1 MSGIDFV
8 FNIALGNVKNLAS
21 LPAANDALV
30 VVLLQSTGLQG
41 DDTLRD
47 YDDLAALL
55 AATND
60 EATFTNYARITRTS
74 GIVPTVDD
82 VNNRLDIDI
91 TTDFT
96 WTSAGGATN
105 NTLAKLL
112 ICYDNDT
119 TAGTDANIIPLT
131 AHSYDET
138 TSGSDITA
146 VVAASGFYRAQ
157 G

>member
-8 FNIALGNVKNLAS
+8 FNVALGNVKNLAS

-30 VVLLQSTGLQG
+30 IVLLQSTGLQA

-60 EATFTNYARITRTS
+60 ECTFTNYARITRTT

-91 TTDFT
+91 ADFT
-96 WTSAGGATN
+96 WTAAGGAAN
-105 NTLAKLL
+105 NTIAKLL
-112 ICYDNDT
+112 ICYDPDT
-119 TAGTDANIIPLT
+119 TTGTDSTIVPLT

-138 TSGSDITA
+138 TTGSDITA

>member
-8 FNIALGNVKNLAS
+8 FNRALGEVKTLAA
-21 LPAANDALV
+21 LPAASDALV
-30 VVLLQSTGLQG
+30 VVLLVATGLQA

-47 YDDLAALL
+47 YDDLGALL
-55 AATND
+55 TAAND
-60 EATFTNYARITRTS
+60 EATFGGYARIVRTT
-74 GIVPTVDD
+74 GIVTTVDD
-82 VNNRLDIDI
+82 VNNRVDIDI

-96 WTSAGGATN
+96 WTGAAAG

-112 ICYDNDT
+112 ICYDPDT
-119 TAGTDANIIPLT
+119 TTGTDSTIIPLT
-131 AHSYDET
+131 AHSYDEI

-146 VVAASGFYRAQ
+146 VVAASGFYRAA

>member
-1 MSGIDFV
+1 MSGTDFV

-21 LPAANDALV
+21 LPATNDALII
-30 VVLLQSTGLQG
+30 VLLRATGLQA

-47 YDDLAALL
+47 YDDLGALL
-55 AATND
+55 AAAND
-60 EATFTNYARITRTS
+60 EPTFTNYARLTRTS

-82 VNNRLDIDI
+82 TNNRLDIDI

-96 WTSAGGATN
+96 WTAAGGAANDTI
-105 NTLAKLL
+105 AKLL
-112 ICYDNDT
+112 ICYDPDT
-119 TAGTDANIIPLT
+119 TTGTDSTIVPLT
-131 AHSYDET
+131 AHSYDEV

>member
-8 FNIALGNVKNLAS
+8 FNRALGEVKTLAA
-21 LPAANDALV
+21 LPATNDALI
-30 VVLLQSTGLQG
+30 VVLLVASGLQA

-55 AATND
+55 AAAND
-60 EATFTNYARITRTS
+60 EATFSGYARLTRTS

-82 VNNRLDIDI
+82 TNNRLDIDI

-96 WTSAGGATN
+96 WAAAGAG
-105 NTLAKLL
+105 NTIAKLL
-112 ICYDNDT
+112 VCYDPDT
-119 TAGTDANIIPLT
+119 TAGTDSSIIPLT
-131 AHSYDET
+131 AHSYDEI

-146 VVAASGFYRAQ
+146 TVATAGFYRAA

>member
-8 FNIALGNVKNLAS
+8 FNRALGEVKTLAG
-21 LPAANDALV
+21 LPATNDALV
-30 VVLLQSTGLQG
+30 VVLLVATGLQA

-47 YDDLAALL
+47 YDDLGALL
-55 AATND
+55 AASND
-60 EATFTNYARITRTS
+60 EATFGGYSRLVRTS

-82 VNNRLDIDI
+82 TANRLDIDI

-96 WTSAGGATN
+96 WAAAAAG
-105 NTLAKLL
+105 NTIAKLL
-112 ICYDNDT
+112 ICYDPDT
-119 TAGTDANIIPLT
+119 TTGTDSSIIPLT
-131 AHSYDET
+131 AHSYDEI

-146 VVAASGFYRAQ
+146 QVAASGFYRAA